1 MSFTTFPSL
10 RTKPA
15 DEATAPGDEPG
26 KVPKPAWVRPKGR
39 RSRRRI
45 VVGAVVLAV
54 GAGAFSMLWSSQ
66 QRGLEVL
73 VLTHALTPS
82 QVISASD
89 LGEARI
95 PADSGLP
102 ALPAAELRTVVGRRA
117 AYAEAPGTVV
127 TAGMLGRTALPAAGT
142 ALVALDVKQGQYP
155 PDLAPGATVEV
166 IPSQVTATVTA
177 VTPAN
182 DNVGD
187 AVVTLQVSTAA
198 AGQVAT
204 ADGASL
210 IELSAG
216 GGSQ

>member
-45 VVGAVVLAV
+45 VVGAAVLAV

-73 VLTHALTPS
+73 VLTHALTPG

-89 LGEARI
+89 LGQARI

-102 ALPAAELRTVVGRRA
+102 ALPATELRTVVGRRA

-127 TAGMLGRTALPAAGT
+127 TAGMLGRTAMPAAGT
-142 ALVALDVKQGQYP
+142 ALVALNVKQGQYP
-155 PDLAPGATVEV
+155 PDLAPGMTVEV
-166 IPSQVTATVTA
+166 IPGQVTATVTA

-182 DNVGD
+182 NAGD

-204 ADGASL
+204 AADGASL